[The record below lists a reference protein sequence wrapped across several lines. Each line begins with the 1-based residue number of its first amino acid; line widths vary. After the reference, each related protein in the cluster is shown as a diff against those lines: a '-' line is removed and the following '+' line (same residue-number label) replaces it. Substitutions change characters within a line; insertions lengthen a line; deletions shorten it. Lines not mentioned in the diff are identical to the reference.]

1 MENQM
6 TVIVCIP
13 EKDLEAVVVM
23 AVLTKMEQLYLI
35 SVLIRVDVIQPM
47 VNITI
52 IPKRFT

>member
-47 VNITI
+47 VNIAI
-52 IPKRFT
+52 IQ